1 LDLDFLALAVLM
13 GLFGMVGITATA
25 NVSPNVLALA
35 SCNCIPSPAARLQEL
50 SVILLVFGVGLAPIG
65 IKIKTTQ
72 AAPGARDSGDGVRYA
87 APLMR
92 SGALF
97 ALGVSLV
104 VFGVGLVA
112 VPALLVM
119 RMSYEGLKR
128 LRRQANILASPAAPN
143 LSSSKTLAT
152 QSTRHERATGKQ
164 PFF

>member
-1 LDLDFLALAVLM
+1 MDLDFLALAVLM

-65 IKIKTTQ
+65 IKMRTTQ
-72 AAPGARDSGDGVRYA
+72 VALGARDSGDGVRYA

-119 RMSYEGLKR
+119 RSPLLFAEGIGVV
-128 LRRQANILASPAAPN
+128 AFGEFLASRGGGR
-143 LSSSKTLAT
+143 S
-152 QSTRHERATGKQ
+152 
-164 PFF
+164 